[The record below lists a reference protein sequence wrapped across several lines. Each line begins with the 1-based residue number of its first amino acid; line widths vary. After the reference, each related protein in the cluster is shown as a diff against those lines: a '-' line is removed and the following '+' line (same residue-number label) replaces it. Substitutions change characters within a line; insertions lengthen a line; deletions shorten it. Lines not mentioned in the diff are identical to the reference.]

1 MAVGATAVV
10 ALVGAGYGVRAL
22 TDSGSGTSAT
32 ISASSTGGES
42 NGIQVTGPPPVT
54 GNSDEPVAAV
64 ADAVSPSVVQV
75 EVSNG
80 LGSGVIYDSSGLIMT
95 NNHVVTGQSTV
106 NVRLA
111 DGTKLSGQ
119 VVGTDPSTDI
129 AVVRVSSD
137 KALTAAQLSPNQPRV
152 GQIAVAVGSPFGLTQ
167 SVTSGVVSA
176 VNRPVDNEV
185 GVAVNMIQT
194 DAPINPGNSGGA
206 LANRQGQVMGI
217 NTSIFSQSGENNGI
231 GFAIPI
237 AQAKQ
242 VADKILNGGSLA
254 RAGLGLAGAN
264 DPSGNPGAYVREVT
278 SGGAAAAAGIQNGD
292 LIVSVDGTPVKS
304 FEELRGAIASHS
316 PGDQVT
322 LEIVRDAK
330 TSTVTVTLGTLS
342 SSSSS
347 NGSGGSSQT
356 TPRGGN

>member
-1 MAVGATAVV
+1 VGGAWYWRAT
-10 ALVGAGYGVRAL
+10 
-22 TDSGSGTSAT
+22 S
-32 ISASSTGGES
+32 
-42 NGIQVTGPPPVT
+42 
-54 GNSDEPVAAV
+54 
-64 ADAVSPSVVQV
+64 
-75 EVSNG
+75 
-80 LGSGVIYDSSGLIMT
+80 
-95 NNHVVTGQSTV
+95 GQSTL
-106 NVRLA
+106 NVRLV
-111 DGTKLSGQ
+111 DGTKLTGQ

-137 KALTAAQLSPNQPRV
+137 TSLPAAQLSPTQPRV

-242 VADKILNGGSLA
+242 VADKIVSGGSLA

-264 DPSGNPGAYVREVT
+264 DPDGKPGAYVKEVT
-278 SGGAAAAAGIQNGD
+278 AGGAADAAGIESGD
-292 LIVSVDGTPVKS
+292 LVVSVDGTAVKS

-316 PGDQVT
+316 PGDRVT
-322 LEIVRDAK
+322 LEVVRNGATTK
-330 TSTVTVTLGTLS
+330 VTVTLGTLS
-342 SSSSS
+342 SNQSSGSSSS
-347 NGSGGSSQT
+347 DGSSGGGSI
-356 TPRGGN
+356 PRSGN